1 MAEGSTKQLLSA
13 LAERPNIQSELRLL
27 SGADDGIRTRDPHL
41 GNVPGS
47 PPQAAG
53 EDFRESQHR
62 FCAVCGPLQPK
73 VGWQNVGKSS
83 PRGTEGYVN
92 EWDIGVRY
100 TGHVDYSR
108 PVEAV
113 IPGATGRLLAAL
125 ARVEAEVP
133 VSILASIAG
142 VGRTRASG
150 IIGELSDL
158 GIVECREVGRTV
170 LVSLARHSVA
180 GELIDRLAHLG
191 SEVIARLRALASEL
205 EPAPETLLVFGSFAR
220 GEADANSDLDI
231 LAVRSPAADPDKWA
245 AALSVFAEQ
254 ARELAGGPVQVL
266 DYDLDGLRRKAGP
279 KAKVGREFWN
289 AVRRDA
295 IVLTGSQL
303 YDLIDGVR

>member
-1 MAEGSTKQLLSA
+1 
-13 LAERPNIQSELRLL
+13 
-27 SGADDGIRTRDPHL
+27 
-41 GNVPGS
+41 
-47 PPQAAG
+47 
-53 EDFRESQHR
+53 
-62 FCAVCGPLQPK
+62 
-73 VGWQNVGKSS
+73 
-83 PRGTEGYVN
+83 
-92 EWDIGVRY
+92 
-100 TGHVDYSR
+100 VDYGR

-158 GIVECREVGRTV
+158 GIVERREVGRTV
-170 LVSLARHSVA
+170 MVSLARHSVA
-180 GELIDRLAHLG
+180 GELIDRLAHLHA
-191 SEVIARLRALASEL
+191 EVIARLRAIASEL

-220 GEADANSDLDI
+220 GEAGSYSDLDV
-231 LAVRSPAADPDKWA
+231 LAVRSSEADPDKWA

-254 ARELAGGPVQVL
+254 ARDLAGSPVQVL
-266 DYDLDGLRRKAGP
+266 DYDLDDLRRKAGP
-279 KAKVGREFWN
+279 RARVGREFWS

-303 YDLIDGVR
+303 DVLIDGVR

>member
-1 MAEGSTKQLLSA
+1 LVFGILDTWTTVGLSK
-13 LAERPNIQSELRLL
+13 P
-27 SGADDGIRTRDPHL
+27 
-41 GNVPGS
+41 
-47 PPQAAG
+47 
-53 EDFRESQHR
+53 
-62 FCAVCGPLQPK
+62 
-73 VGWQNVGKSS
+73 SS
-83 PRGTEGYVN
+83 PEPRAGSWRLSPG
-92 EWDIGVRY
+92 WKPRY
-100 TGHVDYSR
+100 RS
-108 PVEAV
+108 PFC
-113 IPGATGRLLAAL
+113 
-125 ARVEAEVP
+125 
-133 VSILASIAG
+133 
-142 VGRTRASG
+142 TRASG

-191 SEVIARLRALASEL
+191 SEVLARLRALASEL